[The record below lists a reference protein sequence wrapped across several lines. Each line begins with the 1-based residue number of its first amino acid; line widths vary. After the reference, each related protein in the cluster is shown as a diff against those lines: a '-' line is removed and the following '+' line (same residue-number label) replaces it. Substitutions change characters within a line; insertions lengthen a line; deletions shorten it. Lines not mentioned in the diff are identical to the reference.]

1 MPPRRLPDADL
12 LDLSLV
18 ALRDAIAAGEVK
30 AENVVRASLGRIE
43 ALNPALNAFI
53 AVDSE
58 EALAKARAADRL
70 RARGGKLPPL
80 HGVPIAVKD
89 MFWQAGKPM
98 TGGSEILL
106 DFVPDETATTVQ
118 RLEAAGA
125 IVVGRLN
132 MSEFAASP
140 TGTNK
145 HFGFA
150 KNPWDPARIPG
161 GSSSG
166 SGVAVAARMVPAAL
180 GSDTGGSIRIP
191 AAICGLVGL
200 KPTQGRLSMHGTMP
214 RAFSL
219 DVVGPMTRQAAD
231 ALLMFAVLAGH
242 DPNDSASLRA
252 KVPAPRLP
260 PMNPTKHKIVVLDDA
275 SVGELAP
282 SVAKCFS
289 DEARA
294 LETVGFAVRRA
305 SMSNLPELHALADVI
320 SKCEAA
326 ALHRRWMT
334 ERPEAYARLVYDRTL
349 SGLMLPAVRYIE
361 ALSLRAKFT
370 ARFLAETMGDA
381 DAVLLPTVAAETPS
395 IADVEAREKGAE
407 ILPLIGQFTR
417 LTRPFNYLGLPAVAY
432 PRAVDGNG
440 IPVSMQLVGRP
451 LQEAKLL
458 AIAGGIERHIGFAL
472 PAEGPALLRG

>member
-1 MPPRRLPDADL
+1 MAPRATADAGVL
-12 LDLSLV
+12 ELSLV
-18 ALRDAIAAGEVK
+18 ALRDQIAAGEVK
-30 AENVVRASLGRIE
+30 SEKVVRASLARIE
-43 ALNPALNAFI
+43 ALNGALNAFV
-53 AVDSE
+53 AVE
-58 EALAKARAADRL
+58 GEAALAKARAADRL
-70 RARGGKLPPL
+70 RAKGAKLAPL
-80 HGVPIAVKD
+80 HGVPVAIKD

-106 DFVPDETATTVQ
+106 DFVPHETATTVR

-125 IVVGRLN
+125 IIVGRLN

-150 KNPWDPARIPG
+150 RNPWDPARIPG

-219 DVVGPMTRQAAD
+219 DVVGPLARSARD
-231 ALLMFAVLAGH
+231 ALVIFSVTAGH
-242 DPNDSASLRA
+242 DQLDSASLRA
-252 KVPAPRLP
+252 PVPGHGRLVPVSPRQL
-260 PMNPTKHKIVVLDDA
+260 TVVALDAA

-282 SVAKCFS
+282 AVANAF
-289 DEARA
+289 EAAIKA
-294 LETVGFAVRRA
+294 LAAAGVTVRRGA
-305 SMSNLPELHALADVI
+305 MSNLAELHALADVI

-361 ALSLRAKFT
+361 ALSLRARFT

-381 DAVLLPTVAAETPS
+381 DAVLLPTVAAETPT
-395 IADVEAREKGAE
+395 IADVAAREDGAQ
-407 ILPLIGQFTR
+407 ILPLIAQFTR
-417 LTRPFNYLGLPAVAY
+417 LTRPFNYLGLPAASY
-432 PRAVDGNG
+432 PCGADGNG
-440 IPVSMQLVGRP
+440 MPLSMQLVGRP
-451 LQEAKLL
+451 LAEARLL
-458 AIAGGIERHIGFAL
+458 AIVGWIEKAIGFGL
-472 PAEGPALLRG
+472 PAEGPGLGP